1 MALFVTEHTHPA
13 ESCPARNPQMAGAL
27 LQIVSPANAAK
38 AGIRIYGDAVA
49 TGGHHLYL
57 IVEGANE
64 GAVRQYFAPFG
75 QLGTLQVTPSSHCE
89 EVVKRGQC

>member
-1 MALFVTEHTHPA
+1 
-13 ESCPARNPQMAGAL
+13 MAGAL